1 MMFDFIVKAEFLG
14 AVPNTSTVKSKP
26 FDNNLLVAVFLAVFF
41 TARFLNLILP
51 PCTSP
56 FTL

>member
-1 MMFDFIVKAEFLG
+1 MFDFIVNAEFLG
-14 AVPNTSTVKSKP
+14 ATPKTSTVKSKP

-56 FTL
+56 FT